1 MKKRQKVD
9 VNGVCI
15 LQLLLS
21 SSETRSARAAQLVAL
36 PLPKAKPPPKP
47 VIDSDMKGNENP
59 VVIEPRGA
67 A

>member
-1 MKKRQKVD
+1 MKKGREWMSMGFVFSNSCFPRQKHEARV
-9 VNGVCI
+9 
-15 LQLLLS
+15 LLS
-21 SSETRSARAAQLVAL
+21 SLRYLYQRQNPS
-36 PLPKAKPPPKP
+36 KP